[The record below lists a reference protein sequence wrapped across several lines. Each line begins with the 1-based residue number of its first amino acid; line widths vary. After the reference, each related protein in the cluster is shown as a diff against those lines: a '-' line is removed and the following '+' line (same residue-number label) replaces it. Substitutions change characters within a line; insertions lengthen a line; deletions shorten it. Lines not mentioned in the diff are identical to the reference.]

1 MCICNECDD
10 MQRSCQ
16 RFPVEMSFFVAHL
29 RSRRRRRRR
38 RRVTQLQALL
48 QLVGERGHN

>member
-1 MCICNECDD
+1 

-38 RRVTQLQALL
+38 RVTQLQALL